1 METERGNKMNDF
13 SKGSVSGHILKLA
26 LPMILAQLINI
37 LYNMVDRIYIG
48 RLGQDAACAMS
59 ALGICL
65 PAITII
71 IAFAN
76 LVGMGG
82 SPLVSIA
89 RGKKDIGRAQNILN
103 HAFLYLCFLSVVLFL
118 IGFIFARPILFA
130 FGASQSTISYALIY
144 LRIYLCGT
152 LFTMISLGMNSFIN
166 AQGFAKTGMMTVLI
180 GAILNIVLDPVF
192 IFLLHMGVAGAALA
206 TILSQ
211 FVSMLWTIRFLRS
224 DKTIIRLD
232 LKSFRFDFSLIQQIT
247 QLGMAGFMMA
257 VTNSIVSAVCNNV
270 LQIWGGDLYIAVMT
284 VINSLRELA
293 SLPGQG
299 FANAGQPVLGFN
311 YGARQFGRVQS
322 GIKAITLFT
331 VLSMTVFWIF
341 ILCTTSFLFRI
352 FTNDAAVVAAGIHSA
367 HLYFFG
373 FFMMAFQM
381 SGQSTAM
388 GLGRAKQAIF
398 FSIFRKVIVVVP
410 LTLLLPYWLGVDGVF
425 IAEAVSNFI
434 GGGACYI
441 TMLLTIWKSLKTK
454 KS

>member
-1 METERGNKMNDF
+1 MNDF

-103 HAFLYLCFLSVVLFL
+103 HAFLYLCFLSIVLFL

-232 LKSFRFDFSLIQQIT
+232 LKSFHFDFSLIQQIT

-293 SLPGQG
+293 SLPG
-299 FANAGQPVLGFN
+299 
-311 YGARQFGRVQS
+311 
-322 GIKAITLFT
+322 
-331 VLSMTVFWIF
+331 
-341 ILCTTSFLFRI
+341 
-352 FTNDAAVVAAGIHSA
+352 
-367 HLYFFG
+367 
-373 FFMMAFQM
+373 
-381 SGQSTAM
+381 
-388 GLGRAKQAIF
+388 
-398 FSIFRKVIVVVP
+398 
-410 LTLLLPYWLGVDGVF
+410 
-425 IAEAVSNFI
+425 
-434 GGGACYI
+434 
-441 TMLLTIWKSLKTK
+441 
-454 KS
+454 